1 MTLCMCGALMVGPAF
16 ADDLSDARASLD
28 EAEVRLQSITEQ
40 YTSIQKE
47 IDTTQKE
54 IDNLL
59 EDVYAAQ
66 SAVVSGQES
75 LGVSCVYNYKVDTLS
90 ALTLFLESESF
101 DELTRNFQYLGHIQS
116 AQAQE
121 IAAQK
126 QRKEDLSNKINAL
139 DKKRDDQEKRIRE
152 AEAKKAEAAKVVSDA
167 EAKVSRIED
176 ERAKAELERLK
187 KMKAE
192 AEALKKKKEEEDKK
206 VQINDS
212 WNTNTEEKPGEN
224 AQLQKP
230 ETSSPN
236 NPNKGSDNQVKPEK
250 PKDEQSGWQTG
261 AASAY
266 GGSTD
271 PYTPNPGYTA
281 TGAICD
287 DNSIGVAIPMA
298 WPNYRSY
305 LGRSVEISYGGKT
318 VIAVVNDIGHMGGGS
333 RSLDLQPGVFKQFG
347 YSSCNGWGVRTVSYR
362 FL

>member
-1 MTLCMCGALMVGPAF
+1 MTLCMCGALLTGPAF

-28 EAEVRLQSITEQ
+28 EAEVRLQTITEQ
-40 YTSIQKE
+40 YTSIQEE
-47 IDTTQKE
+47 IDSTQKE
-54 IDNLL
+54 IDGLL
-59 EDVYAAQ
+59 DDVYAAQ

-75 LGVSCVYNYKVDTLS
+75 LGVSCVYNYKVDTLTT
-90 ALTLFLESESF
+90 LTLFLESESF

-116 AQAQE
+116 AQAEE

-126 QRKEDLSNKINAL
+126 QRKEDLNKKIDAL
-139 DKKRDDQEKRIRE
+139 DKKRDDQEKRIKE

-167 EAKVSRIED
+167 ESKVSRIED
-176 ERAKAELERLK
+176 EHAKAELKRLE

-192 AEALKKKKEEEDKK
+192 AEALEKQKEEDKK
-206 VQINDS
+206 VQINNS

-224 AQLQKP
+224 AQPEKP
-230 ETSSPN
+230 DASSPN
-236 NPNKGSDNQVKPEK
+236 PDKGPVHQSKPDE

-261 AASAY
+261 LASAY

-287 DNSIGVAIPMA
+287 DNSMGVAIPMS

-318 VIAVVNDIGHMGGGS
+318 VVAVVNDIGHMGGGS

-347 YSSCNGWGVRTVSYR
+347 ASSCNGWGVRTVSYR